1 MKLVLSVLAAAAG
14 VSLAGATDQR
24 ATSGM
29 RRALWSD
36 AASSTTSSSSS
47 TGTSTSTAS
56 SEICV
61 PAKPRYSSV
70 EAQLIHGLAA
80 VVADDS
86 WTGVGQQETE
96 DPAYATQCGFLDFKC
111 YVCELCEEIYQPLL
125 DTGNE
130 GACDVLCFEIAEKA
144 GGGPQNRT
152 CNDD

>member
-1 MKLVLSVLAAAAG
+1 MKLVLSVLAAAAA
-14 VSLAGATDQR
+14 VSLAGAADQR
-24 ATSGM
+24 ATSGL

-36 AASSTTSSSSS
+36 AASTRKSS
-47 TGTSTSTAS
+47 TGTSTNSTS

-70 EAQLIHGLAA
+70 EAQLFHSLAA

-111 YVCELCEEIYQPLL
+111 YVCELCEEIYQPLF

-144 GGGPQNRT
+144 GGGPQNRK
-152 CNDD
+152 CNAD